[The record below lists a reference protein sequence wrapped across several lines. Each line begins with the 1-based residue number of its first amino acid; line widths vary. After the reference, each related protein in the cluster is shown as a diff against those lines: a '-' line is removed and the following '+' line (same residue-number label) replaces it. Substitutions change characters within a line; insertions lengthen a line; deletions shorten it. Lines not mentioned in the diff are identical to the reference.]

1 MNLQEQISRI
11 QSMMGIIKEQ
21 GEPSEEKL
29 TFYHG
34 GLPSEA
40 TLSDID
46 VFRLSGRQQK
56 KGRDYAGFYMSPDIG
71 DDSFALKY
79 HKANEGSGLHK
90 ITLPIDSKVYEYP
103 SSMERISQTE
113 LKDLYEKGYDYISG
127 KNLFGKPEYV
137 LLNKD
142 IAQLEI
148 VSNGM
153 DDEGGITDTSDID
166 SDNYEMLEGEITE
179 KCWKGYTQKGMKT
192 MFGKRYPN
200 CVKKTKK

>member
-11 QSMMGIIKEQ
+11 QSMMGLIIESNDLK
-21 GEPSEEKL
+21 EKL

-34 GLPSEA
+34 GLSPDA

-46 VFRLSGRQQK
+46 VFRLSNRQQK
-56 KGRDYAGFYMSPDIG
+56 RGRDYAGFYMSPDIG

-103 SSMERISQTE
+103 SSMERITQTE

-127 KNLFGKPEYV
+127 TNLFGKPEYV

-142 IAQLEI
+142 IAQLEL
-148 VSNGM
+148 VSNDMG
-153 DDEGGITDTSDID
+153 DEDGITDTLDID
-166 SDNYEMLEGEITE
+166 SDKEEMKEGELTE

-192 MFGKRYPN
+192 MFGKQYPN
-200 CVKKTKK
+200 CVKKKK

>member
-1 MNLQEQISRI
+1 MNLQEQISRMK
-11 QSMMGIIKEQ
+11 SMMGVINEEQ
-21 GEPSEEKL
+21 HKPSEENL

-34 GLPSEA
+34 GLPPEA

-56 KGRDYAGFYMSPDIG
+56 RGRDYAGFYMSPDIG
-71 DDSFALKY
+71 DDSFALQY
-79 HKANEGSGLHK
+79 HKGNEGSGLHK

-103 SSMERISQTE
+103 SSMERITQTE

-127 KNLFGKPEYV
+127 TNLFGKPEYV

-142 IAQLEI
+142 IAQLEL
-148 VSNGM
+148 VSNN
-153 DDEGGITDTSDID
+153 EGGVTDTLDID
-166 SDNYEMLEGEITE
+166 SDNDEMLEGEITE

>member
-34 GLPSEA
+34 GLPPEA